1 MTKSVCFIGEAQVGK
16 TSIIQRQLK
25 KSIEG
30 IFPTVGID
38 TYKITVDNQTFGVV
52 DTAGQESYHGITQSS
67 IRSCQIAVIVF
78 DLGNRDSFTQIE
90 DYWLEFISSVNLP
103 SCIIIV
109 GNKKDLDQK
118 YITFQEGISLTE
130 KIIDKYYKNE
140 DSEAQCSVYFETS
153 AEKDDGID
161 NLFNFIANKFK
172 KIDTVPSN
180 VVTIENDSEK
190 EENNKKD
197 CSC

>member
-1 MTKSVCFIGEAQVGK
+1 MTKRVCFIGEARVGK

-38 TYKITVDNQTFGVV
+38 ANRITVNNQTFDVV
-52 DTAGQESYHGITQSS
+52 DTAGQETYHGITQSS

-78 DLGNRDSFTQIE
+78 DLGNKNSFTQIE
-90 DYWLEFISSVNLP
+90 EYWLEFIESVNFP

-109 GNKKDLDQK
+109 GNKKDLDKK
-118 YITFQEGISLTE
+118 YITYQEGISLT
-130 KIIDKYYKNE
+130 KRIIDKYYKNE
-140 DSEAQCSVYFETS
+140 DPKIQCCVYFETS
-153 AEKDDGID
+153 AEKNDGIED
-161 NLFNFIANKFK
+161 LFTFIAKKFQE
-172 KIDTVPSN
+172 IDTLPSN
-180 VVTIENDSEK
+180 VLIIEDEEK
-190 EENNKKD
+190 KKEKTND